1 MSDNPPVVRW
11 LVLVVLVSGCAQRLV
26 PELPEPRRADA
37 IVVLGNRPPVD
48 AEGKVRP
55 ELRRRI
61 EAGVQLFEAGL
72 APRIVMTG
80 GPAPSGHIEAEV
92 MRDLAIELGVPRDA
106 ILVEGRSRDTIENAG
121 FTLRLLC
128 GNDPN
133 CVPSV
138 IVVSTRYHLARAKRL
153 FECAGARVQIAASAL
168 PEDEPNYAKRLGFS
182 ERFVRLYYGFI
193 RPCDRVRRARSGGPT
208 R

>member
-1 MSDNPPVVRW
+1 MLRW
-11 LVLVVLVSGCAQRLV
+11 IVIVGLVGCAQRLV
-26 PELPEPRRADA
+26 PELPTPRRADA

-48 AEGKVRP
+48 EQGEVRP
-55 ELRRRI
+55 ELRRRV
-61 EAGVQLFEAGL
+61 EEGVRLFHEGL
-72 APRIVMTG
+72 APRMIMTG

-92 MRDLAIELGVPRDA
+92 MRDLAVELGVPREA
-106 ILVEGRSRDTIENAG
+106 IGVEGRSRDTIENAG

-128 GNDPN
+128 GDDES

-138 IVVSTRYHLARAKRL
+138 IVVSTRYHLARARRL

-168 PEDEPNYAKRLGFS
+168 PDDEPNYAKRLGFS

-193 RPCDRVRRARSGGPT
+193 RPCDRVQRARAGH